1 MRQTIL
7 KTQMRN
13 EIRTRRHMITQEQ
26 IDYADSMLCA
36 SLSSDEI
43 DEDFKEIIQNAK
55 CIALYKAI
63 NGELPCEKAAEYLQS
78 LGKKICYPRVKG
90 SEMDFFEVKDTAK
103 DFSEGSYGILEPRQD
118 CALVNSDEIDLMIV
132 PAVAYT
138 EDGQRLGQ
146 GGGYYDR
153 YLNACLSKGKAPF
166 TAGVCYDFQL
176 FSALPVEDHDFE
188 VDCVL
193 CVCIEEDQE

>member
-1 MRQTIL
+1 MNQSIL

-13 EIRTRRHMITQEQ
+13 EIRTRRNLISAEQ
-26 IDYADSMLCA
+26 MEYANDMLSN
-36 SLSSDEI
+36 SLLSDEI
-43 DEDFKEIIQNAK
+43 DDDFKEAISNSS
-55 CIALYKAI
+55 CVALYKTV
-63 NGELPCEKAAEYLQS
+63 NGELPCDKVAEYLVS
-78 LGKKICYPRVKG
+78 IGKRVCFPRVKG
-90 SEMDFFEVKDTAK
+90 TGMDFYEVKDFKK
-103 DFSEGSYGILEPRQD
+103 DFTEGSYGILEPKID
-118 CALVNSDEIDLMIV
+118 CTLVDSDEINLMFV

-153 YLNACLSKGKAPF
+153 YLNSCLSKGKVPF

-176 FSALPVEDHDFE
+176 FSALPVEEHDFA

-193 CVCIEEDQE
+193 CVCLGDDE